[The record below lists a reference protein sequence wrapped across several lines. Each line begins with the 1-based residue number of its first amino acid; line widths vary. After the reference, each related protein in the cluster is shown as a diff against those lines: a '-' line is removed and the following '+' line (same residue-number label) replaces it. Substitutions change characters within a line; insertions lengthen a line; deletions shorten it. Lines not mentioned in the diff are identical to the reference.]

1 VPPRLG
7 LWGATCLANGKSYV
21 MAVTLFWIS
30 ARRVA
35 NHSQTMQPCQVAGGT
50 ARQIG
55 AFCCFAKKSTEARR
69 RRHRISSRMSG
80 NTNDL
85 RQSWLKPVPKIHIR
99 QGTGSLAGAFAFCV
113 APAGTENPLWLLLL
127 EGVARPGSALTHRLW
142 RQRPQKPPGH
152 LWRVSR
158 NMRFMFCC
166 PATGCVAQ
174 GVVPSDKPGER
185 PRYRLVRCTAC
196 RGVHFVDPTTGEVIV
211 TTTKDRG
218 SEPRRDGQ

>member
-1 VPPRLG
+1 
-7 LWGATCLANGKSYV
+7 

-85 RQSWLKPVPKIHIR
+85 RQSWLKPFQKY
-99 QGTGSLAGAFAFCV
+99 QSGK
-113 APAGTENPLWLLLL
+113 APA
-127 EGVARPGSALTHRLW
+127 R
-142 RQRPQKPPGH
+142 
-152 LWRVSR
+152 
-158 NMRFMFCC
+158 
-166 PATGCVAQ
+166 
-174 GVVPSDKPGER
+174 
-185 PRYRLVRCTAC
+185 
-196 RGVHFVDPTTGEVIV
+196 
-211 TTTKDRG
+211 
-218 SEPRRDGQ
+218 